1 MKIAN
6 IETYYL
12 KVPYTE
18 PEMEG
23 TDCDLLFVR
32 VDTDHGLSG
41 WGQAW
46 SMRLAD
52 ATKVALDNT
61 VTPLCLGQNTDNFGQ
76 LMWDILK
83 SCGNTRYGPLTFAV
97 SAMDIAMWDIQ
108 GKDAGRPVYQL
119 MGDCDRTNLETYAS
133 LIFYRDAG
141 LAAQRA
147 QEAVGLGYQHV
158 KLHEET
164 VEAVRA
170 TREAVGPDVSIRLDP
185 AASYPWNA
193 DEAIAIAPVFEEYD
207 LTWLEEPIWPVE
219 DYWHLG
225 ELSKITTTPLAAGEN
240 CVSALDF
247 RNLRETGGATYLQ
260 PSVTKIGGIT
270 ETLKVMEYAEHAG
283 AIYTPH
289 SFYYGPGFLATLHL
303 VASCSH
309 NPLVEYPF
317 YRLEAYPYGD
327 NSLTENGQVE
337 VPTAPG
343 LGFDPD
349 PDFLKA
355 YRVR

>member
-1 MKIAN
+1 MRIVN
-6 IETYYL
+6 VETYFL
-12 KVPYTE
+12 KVPYAE
-18 PEMEG
+18 PEMKG
-23 TDCDLLFVR
+23 MDCDLLFVR
-32 VDTDHGLSG
+32 VDTDRGISG

-52 ATKVALDNT
+52 ATQVAIENT
-61 VTPLCLGQNTDNFGQ
+61 VAPYCLGQSAKNFDQ
-76 LMWDILK
+76 VMWNILK

-97 SAMDIAMWDIQ
+97 SAIDIALWDIQ
-108 GKDAGRPVYQL
+108 GKVAGCPVHQL
-119 MGDCDRTNLETYAS
+119 FSDSDGTHLETYAS
-133 LIFYRDAG
+133 LIFYRDAE

-147 QEAVGLGYQHV
+147 REAVGLGYRHI

-164 VEAVRA
+164 VDAVRA

-193 DEAIAIAPVFEEYD
+193 EEAKAIAPAFEEFD

-219 DYWHLG
+219 DYWSLG
-225 ELSKITTTPLAAGEN
+225 QLSEITTTPLAAGEN

-247 RNLRETGGATYLQ
+247 RNLRETGRTTYLQ
-260 PSVTKIGGIT
+260 PSVTKIGGIS
-270 ETLKVMEYAEHAG
+270 ETLKVIEYAENSG

-289 SFYYGPGFLATLHL
+289 SFYYGPGYLATLHL

-309 NPLVEYPF
+309 SPLVEHPY
-317 YRLEAYPYGD
+317 YRIEGYPYGAD
-327 NSLTENGQVE
+327 ALTENGQVK
-337 VPTAPG
+337 VPTQPG
-343 LGFDPD
+343 LGFDPR
-349 PDFLKA
+349 PEFLHK